1 MIERPPRLARWLLA
15 VLLPADER
23 RAVLRDLDDELARHV
38 SPERGPRAA
47 RHWYWRQVFGSIRPA
62 LAMRGRRSSGTFG
75 RTASDIRF
83 ALRALRRRPALTVA
97 AIATLTLGI
106 GANTA
111 IFSVVDTVVLRPLP
125 YHEPERLVRIWSAN
139 PRGIPRNSVSPPDYF
154 DFEEQGRASG
164 AFMSISAFTQGDT
177 ATAGGLATVNDPS
190 RVIVSM
196 VSPNL
201 FGTLQ
206 VWPSQGRAFAPADA
220 VDGALRVAILSERFA
235 STRGV
240 SLGSR
245 MNLDD
250 DPVTVVGIMPSG
262 FGFPSP
268 AVDLWVPMRNALRE
282 RSRSGHYLEVV
293 ARLNPPANLDGAT
306 DVLRTVAARLE
317 TAYPATNRGWGVTLV
332 PLHESV
338 TGDVKRPLLVLLA
351 AVGCVLLIAC
361 ANVAGLLLANGHER
375 ARELSL
381 RVAIGASRGRL
392 IGQQL
397 IESLLLATGGAV
409 GAVVV
414 AQIALSLLQ
423 QTDGFALPRAE
434 SIALDLRVLAVT
446 AGITLLTGVLCGV
459 APAIRASRSDPEMA
473 LKGARA
479 AGPAAPARRLRAVMV
494 AAQIAITLCLCI
506 GAGLLMRSLGR
517 LLDVDAGFDASHA
530 VVAQVTLA
538 RSRYEPD
545 RWVADVARSLDELRT
560 LPGVTAVGAG
570 SPLPLA
576 GQQGLLRFGVRID
589 GQILPPDGRSDRAY
603 LRWVTP
609 GYFEA
614 IGIPLISGRAFEN
627 HDDARGIPVA
637 VVDRTFVQRY
647 FPGEQPIGRRIQM
660 TNERMQ
666 RQIVGVVGAVR
677 QTKLED
683 GADPHVYIPHAQN
696 PSPVMSFVVRTAG
709 DPAALATPVRE
720 RLRTVDPS
728 RPVYNV
734 TTVED
739 LVAGTVAPRRF
750 NALLVTLFALL
761 AGMLTVVGM
770 YGLMAGWVAES
781 RKEFGV
787 RLALGAERR
796 AVLGLVVR
804 RALLITAVGIAA
816 GLPVALAST
825 RIVGTMLFGIGGR
838 DLPTVVGSCAVLL
851 AVGLVGAYLPARRA
865 IAVNP
870 VDSLRGDF

>member
-1 MIERPPRLARWLLA
+1 M
-15 VLLPADER
+15 
-23 RAVLRDLDDELARHV
+23 
-38 SPERGPRAA
+38 
-47 RHWYWRQVFGSIRPA
+47 
-62 LAMRGRRSSGTFG
+62 
-75 RTASDIRF
+75 
-83 ALRALRRRPALTVA
+83 
-97 AIATLTLGI
+97 
-106 GANTA
+106 
-111 IFSVVDTVVLRPLP
+111 LRPLP

-177 ATAGGLATVNDPS
+177 ATASGLAAVNDPS

-206 VWPSQGRAFAPADA
+206 VWPSQGRAFANADA
-220 VDGALRVAILSERFA
+220 VDGALRVAILSEKFA

-293 ARLNPPANLDGAT
+293 ARLNPSASLYGAT

-409 GAVVV
+409 GAVAV

-446 AGITLLTGVLCGV
+446 AGITLFTGVLCGV

-530 VVAQVTLA
+530 VVAEVTLA

-545 RWVADVARSLDELRT
+545 RWIADVARSLDELRT

-589 GQILPPDGRSDRAY
+589 GQVLPPDGRSDRAY

-614 IGIPLISGRAFEN
+614 IGIPLISGRAVEN

-709 DPAALATPVRE
+709 DPAALAAPVRE

-734 TTVED
+734 TTLED

-761 AGMLTVVGM
+761 AGVLTVVGM

-804 RALLITAVGIAA
+804 RALLITVIGIAT

-838 DLPTVVGSCAVLL
+838 DMPTVVGSCAVLL

>member
-1 MIERPPRLARWLLA
+1 MTRHPPRLARSLLA

-23 RAVLRDLDDELARHV
+23 RAVLRDLDDEFARHV
-38 SPERGPRAA
+38 SPARGPRAA
-47 RHWYWRQVFGSIRPA
+47 SHWYWWQVFGSIRPA
-62 LAMRGRRSSGTFG
+62 LAMRRRRSSGAFG
-75 RTASDIRF
+75 RAASDIRF
-83 ALRALRRRPALTVA
+83 ALRALKRRPTLTVA

-111 IFSVVDTVVLRPLP
+111 IFSVVDAIVLRPLP

-164 AFMSISAFTQGDT
+164 AFMAISAFTQGDT
-177 ATAGGLATVNDPS
+177 ATAGVLPAVSDPS
-190 RVIVSM
+190 RAIVSM
-196 VSPNL
+196 VSVNL
-201 FGTLQ
+201 FETLQ
-206 VWPSQGRAFAPADA
+206 VWPTQGRSFATADA
-220 VDGALRVAILSERFA
+220 VEGAPRVAIISEIFA
-235 STRGV
+235 RTRGA
-240 SLGSR
+240 SIGSR
-245 MNLDD
+245 VSLDD
-250 DPVTVVGIMPSG
+250 DPVTIVGIMPAG
-262 FGFPSP
+262 FGFPSA
-268 AVDLWVPMRNALRE
+268 AVDIWVPMRNALRE
-282 RSRSGHYLEVV
+282 RSRSGHYLDVV
-293 ARLNPPANLDGAT
+293 ARLNPSATHDGAA

-317 TAYPATNRGWGVTLV
+317 TAHPTTNRGWGVTLL

-338 TGDVKRPLLVLLA
+338 AGDVKRPLLILLG

-397 IESLLLATGGAV
+397 IESLLLAIGGAV
-409 GAVVV
+409 GAVGV
-414 AQIALSLLQ
+414 AQLALSLLQ
-423 QTDGFALPRAE
+423 QADGFALPRAE
-434 SIALDLRVLAVT
+434 SISLDVRVLAVT

-459 APAIRASRSDPEMA
+459 APAIRASRSDPELA

-506 GAGLLMRSLGR
+506 GAGLLVRSLGR
-517 LLDVDAGFDASHA
+517 LLAVDAGFDANHA
-530 VVAQVTLA
+530 VLAQVSLA

-545 RWVADVARSLDELRT
+545 RWIAHVARSLDELRA

-589 GQILPPDGRSDRAY
+589 GQPLPPEGRSDRAY

-614 IGIPLISGRAFEN
+614 IGIPLTAGRAFED
-627 HDDARGIPVA
+627 HDDARGVPVA

-647 FPGEQPIGRRIQM
+647 FPGEQPVGRRIQM
-660 TNERMQ
+660 TNERTQ

-677 QTKLED
+677 QTRLDD

-696 PSPVMSFVVRTAG
+696 PSPVMTFVVRTAG
-709 DPAALATPVRE
+709 DPASLAAPVRE

-734 TTVED
+734 TTAED
-739 LVAGTVAPRRF
+739 LVASTVAPRRF
-750 NALLVTLFALL
+750 NALLVALFALL
-761 AGMLTVVGM
+761 AGALTVVGM

-787 RLALGAERR
+787 RLALGAERSD
-796 AVLGLVVR
+796 VVGLVVR
-804 RALLITAVGIAA
+804 RALVITAIGIAV

-825 RIVGTMLFGIGGR
+825 RLVRTMLFGISGR
-838 DLPTVVGSCAVLL
+838 DLPTIVAACAGLL
-851 AVGLVGAYLPARRA
+851 AVGLAGAYLPARRA
-865 IAVNP
+865 VAANP